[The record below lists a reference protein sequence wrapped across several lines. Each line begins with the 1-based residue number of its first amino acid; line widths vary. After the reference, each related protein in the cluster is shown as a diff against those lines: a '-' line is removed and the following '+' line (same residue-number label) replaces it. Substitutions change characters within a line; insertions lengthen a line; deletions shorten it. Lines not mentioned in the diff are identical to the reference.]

1 MQHHAAQS
9 VRLRNEQAHEAGAGD
24 DADDGEHAATTVH
37 GLFMRAARAYPT
49 SVALESSQQK
59 LTYADVRRM
68 AVSVCVCVCVCV
80 CVEAGGKGEREGR
93 R

>member
-49 SVALESSQQK
+49 SVALESSEHT
-59 LTYADVRRM
+59 LTYADVRCM
-68 AVSVCVCVCVCV
+68 AVSACACVCRG
-80 CVEAGGKGEREGR
+80 GGKM
-93 R
+93 

>member
-1 MQHHAAQS
+1 M
-9 VRLRNEQAHEAGAGD
+9 REAGAGD
-24 DADDGEHAATTVH
+24 DADDGENAATTVH
-37 GLFMRAARAYPT
+37 GLFMRAALAYPT

-68 AVSVCVCVCVCV
+68 AVSVCACVC
-80 CVEAGGKGEREGR
+80 GGRGKGEREGR

>member
-9 VRLRNEQAHEAGAGD
+9 ARLRNKQAHEAGAGD
-24 DADDGEHAATTVH
+24 DADDAEHAATTVH

-49 SVALESSQQK
+49 SVALESRQQK

-68 AVSVCVCVCVCV
+68 AVSVCVYIII
-80 CVEAGGKGEREGR
+80 
-93 R
+93 